1 VANRNKCQRNASRAS
16 LPAPSTLTD
25 TALMG
30 FWEVSDLRKL
40 GTPIGLGELSGYETK
55 AKVSGTP
62 RHPMFVDDKAV

>member
-1 VANRNKCQRNASRAS
+1 
-16 LPAPSTLTD
+16 
-25 TALMG
+25 MG